1 MKITVSTCLFTVGN
15 MNIEACQKNKF
26 KSFANIKN
34 YLFLPLLINSLNKN
48 KNEKNI

>member
-1 MKITVSTCLFTVGN
+1 MLAK
-15 MNIEACQKNKF
+15 KNRF
-26 KSFANIKN
+26 NSFANIKN